1 MKLLLSFIVFVAVS
15 FQLKRYF
22 DRTELPKGPTRS
34 ILIFSLALAVSYAVA
49 ALFGSASAA
58 DCDSV
63 MDSVMSSRARFTQ
76 SLPSADAGFSL
87 AGVSV
92 W

>member
-34 ILIFSLALAVSYAVA
+34 ILISSLALAVSYAVA
-49 ALFGSASAA
+49 ALFERF
-58 DCDSV
+58 
-63 MDSVMSSRARFTQ
+63 SS
-76 SLPSADAGFSL
+76 
-87 AGVSV
+87 
-92 W
+92 